1 MIFNLVSMT
10 RLSSFFV
17 LALLTS
23 VFEARLDVFPGLMLV
38 ANIVTF
44 VKDNKDL
51 MATPAAV
58 KRCKYVCNVCIERHI
73 IMFEN
78 H

>member
-44 VKDNKDL
+44 VRDNKDL

-58 KRCKYVCNVCIERHI
+58 MRCKYLCNVAYKK
-73 IMFEN
+73 
-78 H
+78 

>member
-58 KRCKYVCNVCIERHI
+58 KNVNKFVIYALKRYH
-73 IMFEN
+73 N
-78 H
+78 V

>member
-1 MIFNLVSMT
+1 MASQQCLPMIFNLVSMT

-23 VFEARLDVFPGLMLV
+23 VFEARLDVFPGLILV

-58 KRCKYVCNVCIERHI
+58 KK
-73 IMFEN
+73 M
-78 H
+78 

>member
-23 VFEARLDVFPGLMLV
+23 VFEARLDVFPGLILV

-58 KRCKYVCNVCIERHI
+58 KNVNKFVIYALKRYH
-73 IMFEN
+73 N
-78 H
+78 V